1 MFEKVLIAN
10 RGEIALRVIR
20 ACKELGVRT
29 LAVYSEA
36 DVDSLHVQLAD
47 ESICIGAAP
56 SSESYLKI
64 DRIMSAAEIGDVDAI
79 HPGYGFLAENPH
91 FAEVCESCN
100 IKFIGPSSAAM
111 QAMGDK
117 NAARFFARKAGVPIT
132 PGSDGIVETDSDAI
146 KIAKKVG
153 YPIMIKAVAGGGGRG
168 MRTAHNEPSL
178 KSAFHS
184 ARHEAEKAFGNDQ
197 IYLEKLILNPHH
209 VEFQIVADRHGHVV
223 HLGERDCSVQRR
235 NQKVIEECPSPLM
248 TPGLRKKMGNAAVK
262 LAKSVGY
269 ENAGTIEFLVDQ
281 ERHFYFIEMNT
292 RIQVEHTITEEV
304 YGCDLVKEQIRIAAG
319 QPLSPHVAHATARL
333 HAIECRI
340 NAEDPEKDFQ
350 PSPGRIAFYYA
361 PGGRGVRIDSHVY
374 TGYSVPSYYDS
385 MIAKIITVG
394 ATRINAIDRMRRALD
409 EYYITGIKTTVP
421 FHAAIMRSA
430 EFRDGNYD
438 TGFIERVM
446 SSGKL
451 ELSTPATQLRE

>member
-10 RGEIALRVIR
+10 RGEIALRIIR
-20 ACKELGVRT
+20 ACKELGIRT

-56 SSESYLKI
+56 STESYLKI

-184 ARHEAEKAFGNDQ
+184 ARHEAEKAFGNEQ

-209 VEFQIVADRHGHVV
+209 VEFQIVADSHGHVV
-223 HLGERDCSVQRR
+223 HLGERDCSIQRR

-248 TPGLRKKMGNAAVK
+248 TTGLRKKMGNAAVK

-304 YGCDLVKEQIRIAAG
+304 YACDLVKEQIRIAAG
-319 QPLSPHVAHATARL
+319 QPLSPHVAHATPRL

-340 NAEDPEKDFQ
+340 NAEDPEKGFQ

-374 TGYSVPSYYDS
+374 TGYSVPPYYDS
-385 MIAKIITVG
+385 LIAKIITVG

-451 ELSTPATQLRE
+451 ELSAPATQLRE